1 MAVKFQERTASTR
14 LGLLKFFNWI
24 EYQKR
29 QKHKVTN
36 VVNKVEGSTLQFPF
50 SQKEANSELCVEAF
64 SWWTVS
70 YNYDLVSTSSNNVDL
85 LFNQF
90 KVNNANIHDFDNGRD
105 FRAILCLDGLHFP
118 LDALSFVLWVLL
130 SHLNL
135 IFTVKMLRKDLVTS
149 SLYFSNQTENAIT
162 LLTLLRDIL
171 RKPH

>member
-1 MAVKFQERTASTR
+1 M
-14 LGLLKFFNWI
+14 
-24 EYQKR
+24 
-29 QKHKVTN
+29 
-36 VVNKVEGSTLQFPF
+36 
-50 SQKEANSELCVEAF
+50 
-64 SWWTVS
+64 
-70 YNYDLVSTSSNNVDL
+70 
-85 LFNQF
+85 
-90 KVNNANIHDFDNGRD
+90 NNANIHDFDNGRD